1 MEPRFAACALA
12 PKAFAI
18 RLETEWLQGCNLLST
33 ERVHHM
39 TPDSRQAP
47 LASGVRSLLMGA
59 GALGAIVAVSV
70 ATLTV
75 FHSGPSRPGA
85 HPPTGAASRAGLG
98 LRAEVRGGSLQVSWN
113 HDAAPVRNAT
123 SGSLTFQDGETRKT
137 LQLSQTTARAGTV
150 FYAARGT
157 QVQVALTIFA
167 PDHVVSESISAAVP
181 AAAAKSDLPPA
192 GEAGTEVLAPSGD
205 REVSVAS
212 PQAGRPTQGS
222 QTGASAPLLGLRE
235 PDRESQPVSPEHGVA
250 AGRSAPPTDLHE
262 EPAAAGDLVPEV
274 AAPGSVPKLSPG
286 TVAVRV
292 YVDEKGKVVE
302 AVLVPQKDVN
312 PAFAEAALE
321 TARDWRFD
329 SSPSGNQRTTR
340 VLEFRQSANR

>member
-1 MEPRFAACALA
+1 
-12 PKAFAI
+12 
-18 RLETEWLQGCNLLST
+18 
-33 ERVHHM
+33 M
-39 TPDSRQAP
+39 TPDSSQAP
-47 LASGVRSLLMGA
+47 LASGVRSLLIGA
-59 GALGAIVAVSV
+59 GALGVIVAVSV
-70 ATLTV
+70 VTATV
-75 FHSGPSRPGA
+75 FHVGPPRPGA
-85 HPPTGAASRAGLG
+85 HPPAAASGAGLG

-123 SGSLTFQDGETRKT
+123 SGSLTFQDGEIRKT
-137 LQLSQTTARAGTV
+137 LQFSQTSARVGNV

-167 PDHVVSESISAAVP
+167 PDHVLSESISAAVP
-181 AAAAKSDLPPA
+181 ASAVKSDLASA
-192 GEAGTEVLAPSGD
+192 GETESEVLVLGGD

-212 PQAGRPTQGS
+212 PEAERPTQTGQMGS
-222 QTGASAPLLGLRE
+222 SAQHLGLRE
-235 PDRESQPVSPEHGVA
+235 PDRASQPVSPKHGVRP
-250 AGRSAPPTDLHE
+250 GSSAPPIDLHE
-262 EPAAAGDLVPEV
+262 EPAAVGTVVPEV
-274 AAPGSVPKLSPG
+274 AEPGSTPKLPPG

-321 TARDWRFD
+321 MARDWRFD
-329 SSPSGNQRTTR
+329 ASSSGNQRTTR

>member
-1 MEPRFAACALA
+1 
-12 PKAFAI
+12 
-18 RLETEWLQGCNLLST
+18 
-33 ERVHHM
+33 M
-39 TPDSRQAP
+39 TPDSSQAP
-47 LASGVRSLLMGA
+47 LASGVRSLLIGA
-59 GALGAIVAVSV
+59 GALGAIVAVSL
-70 ATLTV
+70 ATATV
-75 FHSGPSRPGA
+75 FHAWPSRPGVR
-85 HPPTGAASRAGLG
+85 PPARAAASRAGLG

-150 FYAARGT
+150 FSAARGT

-192 GEAGTEVLAPSGD
+192 GEAGSEVLVPSHD
-205 REVSVAS
+205 REVSAAS
-212 PQAGRPTQGS
+212 PEAKRPTQAS
-222 QTGASAPLLGLRE
+222 QTGASAQHLGLRE
-235 PDRESQPVSPEHGVA
+235 PDRASPPVSPEHGTSA
-250 AGRSAPPTDLHE
+250 RNSAPPNDLDE
-262 EPAAAGDLVPEV
+262 EPAAAGTVVPEV
-274 AAPGSVPKLSPG
+274 AAPASRPKLPPG

-292 YVDEKGKVVE
+292 KVDETGKVVE

-321 TARDWRFD
+321 MARDWRFEV
-329 SSPSGNQRTTR
+329 SPAGNQRATR